1 MGEYTEKR
9 STPRISVNVN
19 CTILVVD
26 ENKAEHITSGVV
38 KDISNDGIC
47 VMITDQRG
55 TSDIVKNAKE
65 IRITFVGPVH
75 ETLGKGTVTVKLYER
90 WISERDDC
98 LFLGGIYENIE

>member
-1 MGEYTEKR
+1 MGEYIEKR

-19 CTILVVD
+19 CTIMVVAD
-26 ENKAEHITSGVV
+26 DKTEHSASGVV

-47 VMITDQRG
+47 VMVTDKRNL
-55 TSDIVKNAKE
+55 SVPIKNAKD
-65 IRITFVGPVH
+65 IRITFVGPVK